1 MSAEK
6 KFFDASYRVMRE
18 YFGAFFEPIDYWPAR
33 EGFISERIDF
43 KNPDGPVYAVLA
55 RMTFWLSEKLLE
67 EIVVENDEDLSAL
80 SYCEDLSETVKD
92 DSPLMKSWKS
102 CYTKGIHAKFLR
114 FPDGNMRAHM
124 FIVSVFVVCDNIRRY
139 FEDDHKLGNPR
150 LIIHSHLFS
159 VPSYKPLFDINVS

>member
-67 EIVVENDEDLSAL
+67 EIAENDEDVSVFG
-80 SYCEDLSETVKD
+80 YCEDLSETVND

-114 FPDGNMRAHM
+114 LPDGNIRAHM
-124 FIVSVFVVCDNIRRY
+124 FIVSVFAFCDNIRRY
-139 FEDDHKLGNPR
+139 FEDDHKLGNT
-150 LIIHSHLFS
+150 
-159 VPSYKPLFDINVS
+159 PLYL